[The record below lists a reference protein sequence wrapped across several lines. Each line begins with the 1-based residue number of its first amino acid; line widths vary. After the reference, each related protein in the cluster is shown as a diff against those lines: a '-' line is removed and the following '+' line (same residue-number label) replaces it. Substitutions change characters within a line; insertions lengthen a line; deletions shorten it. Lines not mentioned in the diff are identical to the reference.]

1 VPLAKERFELRNRTS
16 SRFQERMLQCR
27 RSCSHSLLQKAQ
39 GWGNLLVGE
48 RRIGG
53 TVTEHKMITDIKFKF
68 GKGPGAKPETVK
80 LTPVTVFVGPNNS
93 GKSRVL
99 SEIRRYCGSEERSP
113 AMDVILDRLA
123 FAAVSQEDVENAIRR
138 FTLPTPPNQ
147 PLQMGEILYGKP
159 GGRNYRVYRTDLAD
173 QIRNATDPFFSWYY
187 LEPNTLMLD
196 GPNRINLINPQGAGD
211 MLARPLTSFQV
222 LLREDA
228 KRAEVRRI
236 LFEAFGLYFVLDPTL
251 LGSLRIKLSLRE
263 PATDMEERGIH
274 EAAVS
279 FHAGA
284 LPIENTSDGVK
295 AFTGM
300 ITEIVAGDPAILL
313 IDEPEAFLHP
323 ALAFLLGK
331 EIARLSSGSRKNLFV
346 STHSADFVMGCIQ
359 SGAHVNI
366 IRLTYRSGVATV
378 RVLRNDEILQLMRNP
393 LLRSVGVLRGLFY
406 ESVVVAESDTDRAF
420 YQEINERL
428 LRLAPDAGIPNC
440 LFLNAQNKQTVQTI
454 IRPLRDL
461 GIPAA
466 AIVDVDVLKEGG
478 NVWSGFLEGGFVPQ
492 IERHA
497 LAISRSE
504 VKLKFDATGKDMKRD
519 GGIDILAPGDKE
531 AAKNLF
537 ERLSEYGLFVVPRGE
552 IESWLPALGAQGHG
566 PTWLVDIFEKM
577 GEDPESPAYVRPGS
591 ADVWEFLT
599 GMKRWLTNPNRKGIP
614 N

>member
-1 VPLAKERFELRNRTS
+1 
-16 SRFQERMLQCR
+16 
-27 RSCSHSLLQKAQ
+27 
-39 GWGNLLVGE
+39 
-48 RRIGG
+48 
-53 TVTEHKMITDIKFKF
+53 MITEIKFKF
-68 GKGPGAKPETVK
+68 GKGPGAKPETTK
-80 LTPVTVFVGPNNS
+80 LTPVTVFVGPNYS
-93 GKSRVL
+93 GKSKVL
-99 SEIRRYCGSEERSP
+99 NEIRRYCSSEERSP
-113 AMDVILDRLA
+113 AMDVILDRLE
-123 FAAVSQEDVENAIRR
+123 FAAVPEDEVEETIRR

-147 PLQMGEILYGKP
+147 PLQVGQILYGRP
-159 GGRNYRVYRTDLAD
+159 GRPHRVSRTDLPNSL
-173 QIRNATDPFFSWYY
+173 RNATDPYFSWYY
-187 LEPNTLMLD
+187 LDPNTLMLD
-196 GPNRINLINPQGAGD
+196 GPNRINLISPQGAGD
-211 MLARPLTSFQV
+211 LLGKPFTSFQV
-222 LLREDA
+222 LFRDDA

-236 LFEAFGLYFVLDPTL
+236 LFEAFGLHFVIDPTL
-251 LGSLRIKLSLRE
+251 LGHLRIRLSPRE

-284 LPIENTSDGVK
+284 LPIEDTSDGVK

-300 ITEIVAGDPAILL
+300 ITEIIAGDPALLL

-331 EIARLSSGSRKNLFV
+331 EIARLSYGSRKNLFV

-478 NVWSGFLEGGFVPQ
+478 NVWSGFLEGGFVPE

-497 LAISRSE
+497 LATSRRE
-504 VKLKFDATGKDMKRD
+504 VNSKFDATGKNMKRD

-577 GEDPESPAYVRPGS
+577 GEDPEGPGYVTPGS
-591 ADVWEFLT
+591 DDVWDFLA
-599 GMKRWLTNPNRKGIP
+599 GLKRWLTNPSRKGIP

>member
-1 VPLAKERFELRNRTS
+1 
-16 SRFQERMLQCR
+16 
-27 RSCSHSLLQKAQ
+27 
-39 GWGNLLVGE
+39 
-48 RRIGG
+48 
-53 TVTEHKMITDIKFKF
+53 MITEIKFKF
-68 GKGPGAKPETVK
+68 GKGPGAKPETTK
-80 LTPVTVFVGPNNS
+80 LTPVTVFVGPNYS
-93 GKSRVL
+93 GKSKVL
-99 SEIRRYCGSEERSP
+99 NEIRRYCSSEERSP
-113 AMDVILDRLA
+113 AMDVILDRLE
-123 FAAVSQEDVENAIRR
+123 FAAVPEDEVEETIRR

-147 PLQMGEILYGKP
+147 PLQVGQILYGRP
-159 GGRNYRVYRTDLAD
+159 GRPHRVSRTDLPNSL
-173 QIRNATDPFFSWYY
+173 RNATDPYFSWYY

-196 GPNRINLINPQGAGD
+196 GPNRINLISPQGAGD
-211 MLARPLTSFQV
+211 LLGKPFTSFQV
-222 LLREDA
+222 LFRDDA

-236 LFEAFGLYFVLDPTL
+236 LFEAFGLHFVIDPTL
-251 LGSLRIKLSLRE
+251 LGHLRIRLSPRE

-284 LPIENTSDGVK
+284 LPIEDTSDGVK

-300 ITEIVAGDPAILL
+300 ITEIIAGDPALLL

-331 EIARLSSGSRKNLFV
+331 EIARLSYGSRKNLFV

-478 NVWSGFLEGGFVPQ
+478 NVWSGFLEGGFVPE

-497 LAISRSE
+497 LATSRRE
-504 VKLKFDATGKDMKRD
+504 VNSKFDATGKNMKRD

-577 GEDPESPAYVRPGS
+577 GEDPEGPGYVTPGS
-591 ADVWEFLT
+591 DDVWDFLA
-599 GMKRWLTNPNRKGIP
+599 GLKRWLTNPSRKGIP